1 MDTAA
6 PSSQQKWALPVEPWT
21 LCNPVA
27 LETLSRG
34 FILIDNLGTVER
46 HVRPSTSEIAGT
58 CGGLILLD
66 RGRQNPTLC
75 NRPSFHGYRLT
86 ECADTSRSKS
96 ISNAPHTNAS
106 NVCSLSPAATEATH
120 SVLASTAMYGRAAT
134 FIRGDAEL
142 APN

>member
-34 FILIDNLGTVER
+34 FILIDNLWTVER
-46 HVRPSTSEIAGT
+46 QVRPSTSEIAGT

-86 ECADTSRSKS
+86 ECADNEQEQEHSESAAYQRKQRLFSVARCNRGHTFCAREHSDVWKSGHFHSR
-96 ISNAPHTNAS
+96 
-106 NVCSLSPAATEATH
+106 
-120 SVLASTAMYGRAAT
+120 
-134 FIRGDAEL
+134 
-142 APN
+142 